1 MKALVIGGSGS
12 IGSAIVEQLL
22 SDGYEVIVH
31 YNQSSPDQLKAKYES
46 QNVSFVQ
53 ADLTQDINMES
64 VFSFIHN
71 LDVLVYAAG
80 RSLYGMFQDMTATD
94 IDACYQLNV
103 KNMMLI
109 TRFFLEQLRASAHG
123 RILIISSIWGE
134 TGASMETVYSAM
146 KAAQIGFVKA
156 LSQEL
161 AMTNITV
168 NAVTPGVVSGN
179 MADEFEPSE
188 LAAIIDELPQQ
199 RMVTPD
205 EVAYTCAYL
214 YDKRAQ
220 SVTGTIQKVN
230 GGWYI

>member
-168 NAVTPGVVSGN
+168 NAVTPGMVSGN

-214 YDKRAQ
+214 YDKRSQ

>member
-53 ADLTQDINMES
+53 ADLTHDINMES

-94 IDACYQLNV
+94 IDACYQLNI

-168 NAVTPGVVSGN
+168 NAVTPGMVSGN

>member
-22 SDGYEVIVH
+22 SDGYEVVVH
-31 YNQSSPDQLKAKYES
+31 YNHSSPDELKAKYDS

-53 ADLTQDINMES
+53 ADLTHDIDIDS

-80 RSLYGMFQDMTATD
+80 RSLYGMFQDMTAQE

-103 KNMMLI
+103 KNMMLV
-109 TRFFLEQLRASAHG
+109 TRYFLEQLRASSHG
-123 RILIISSIWGE
+123 RIIVISSIWGE

-168 NAVTPGVVSGN
+168 NAVTPGMVSGN

-199 RMVTPD
+199 RMVSPE

-214 YDKRAQ
+214 YNERAQ

>member
-109 TRFFLEQLRASAHG
+109 TRFFLEQLRASAQG

-156 LSQEL
+156 LSQEV

-168 NAVTPGVVSGN
+168 NAVTPGMVSGN

>member
-53 ADLTQDINMES
+53 ADLTHDINMES

-168 NAVTPGVVSGN
+168 NAVTPGMVSGN

>member
-53 ADLTQDINMES
+53 ADLTHDINMES

-168 NAVTPGVVSGN
+168 NAVTPGMVSGN

-220 SVTGTIQKVN
+220 SITGTIQKVN

>member
-94 IDACYQLNV
+94 IDVCYQLNV

-109 TRFFLEQLRASAHG
+109 TRFFLEQLRASAQG

-156 LSQEL
+156 LSQEV

-168 NAVTPGVVSGN
+168 NAVTPGMVSGN

>member
-109 TRFFLEQLRASAHG
+109 TRSFLEQLRASAHG

-168 NAVTPGVVSGN
+168 NAVTPGMVSGN

>member
-12 IGSAIVEQLL
+12 IGSAIIEQLL

-94 IDACYQLNV
+94 IDACYRLNV

-168 NAVTPGVVSGN
+168 NAVTPGMVSGN

>member
-1 MKALVIGGSGS
+1 
-12 IGSAIVEQLL
+12 
-22 SDGYEVIVH
+22 
-31 YNQSSPDQLKAKYES
+31 
-46 QNVSFVQ
+46 
-53 ADLTQDINMES
+53 MES

-168 NAVTPGVVSGN
+168 NAVTPGMVSGN

-220 SVTGTIQKVN
+220 SVTGTVQKVN

>member
-31 YNQSSPDQLKAKYES
+31 YNHSSPDELKAKYDS
-46 QNVSFVQ
+46 RNVSFVQ
-53 ADLTQDINMES
+53 ADLTNDIDIDS

-80 RSLYGMFQDMTATD
+80 RSLYGMFQDMTAQE
-94 IDACYQLNV
+94 IEACYQLNV
-103 KNMMLI
+103 KNMMLV
-109 TRFFLEQLRASAHG
+109 TRYFLEQLRASSHG
-123 RILIISSIWGE
+123 RIIVISSIWGE

-168 NAVTPGVVSGN
+168 NAVTPGMVSGN

-199 RMVTPD
+199 RMVSPE

-214 YDKRAQ
+214 YNERAQ

>member
-12 IGSAIVEQLL
+12 IGSAIVEQVL
-22 SDGYEVIVH
+22 SDGDEVIVH
-31 YNQSSPDQLKAKYES
+31 YNHSSPDELKAKYNS

-53 ADLTQDINMES
+53 ADLTHDIDIES

-80 RSLYGMFQDMTATD
+80 RSLYGMFQDMTAQE
-94 IDACYQLNV
+94 IEACYQLNV
-103 KNMMLI
+103 KNMMLV
-109 TRFFLEQLRASAHG
+109 TRYFLEQLRASSHG
-123 RILIISSIWGE
+123 RIIVISTIWGE

-168 NAVTPGVVSGN
+168 NAVTPGMVSGN

-199 RMVTPD
+199 RMVSPE

-214 YDKRAQ
+214 YNERAQ

>member
-31 YNQSSPDQLKAKYES
+31 YNHSSPDELKTKYDS
-46 QNVSFVQ
+46 RNVSFVQ
-53 ADLTQDINMES
+53 ADLTHDIDIDS

-80 RSLYGMFQDMTATD
+80 RSLYGMFQDMTAQE

-103 KNMMLI
+103 KNMMLV
-109 TRFFLEQLRASAHG
+109 TRYFLEQLRASSHG
-123 RILIISSIWGE
+123 RIIVISSIWGE

-168 NAVTPGVVSGN
+168 NAVTPGMVSGN
-179 MADEFEPSE
+179 MVDEFEPSE

-199 RMVTPD
+199 RMVSPE
-205 EVAYTCAYL
+205 EVAYTCTYL
-214 YDKRAQ
+214 YNKRAQ

>member
-12 IGSAIVEQLL
+12 IGTAIVEQLL

-31 YNQSSPDQLKAKYES
+31 YNHSSPDELKAKYDS
-46 QNVSFVQ
+46 RNVSFVQ
-53 ADLTQDINMES
+53 ADLTHDIDIDS

-80 RSLYGMFQDMTATD
+80 RSLYGMFQDMTAQE

-103 KNMMLI
+103 KNMMLV
-109 TRFFLEQLRASAHG
+109 TRYFLEQLRASSHG
-123 RILIISSIWGE
+123 RIIVISSIWGE

-168 NAVTPGVVSGN
+168 NAVTPGMVSGN

-199 RMVTPD
+199 RMVSPE

-214 YDKRAQ
+214 YNKRAQ

>member
-94 IDACYQLNV
+94 IDACYQLNI

-168 NAVTPGVVSGN
+168 NAVTPGMVSGN

>member
-53 ADLTQDINMES
+53 ADLTQNINMES

-94 IDACYQLNV
+94 IDACNQLNV

-109 TRFFLEQLRASAHG
+109 TRFFLEQLRASAQG

-168 NAVTPGVVSGN
+168 NAVTPGMVSGN

>member
-53 ADLTQDINMES
+53 ADLTHDINMES

-168 NAVTPGVVSGN
+168 NAVTPGMVSGN

-188 LAAIIDELPQQ
+188 LAAIVDELPQQ

>member
-12 IGSAIVEQLL
+12 IGSAIIEQLL

-168 NAVTPGVVSGN
+168 NAVTPGMVSGN

>member
-31 YNQSSPDQLKAKYES
+31 YNHSSPDELKAKYDS
-46 QNVSFVQ
+46 RNVSFVQ
-53 ADLTQDINMES
+53 ADLMNDIDIDS

-80 RSLYGMFQDMTATD
+80 RSLYGMFQDMTAQE
-94 IDACYQLNV
+94 IDVCYQLNV
-103 KNMMLI
+103 KNMMLV
-109 TRFFLEQLRASAHG
+109 TRYFLEQLRASNHG
-123 RILIISSIWGE
+123 RIIVISSIWGE

-168 NAVTPGVVSGN
+168 NAVTPGMVSGN

-199 RMVTPD
+199 RMVSPE

-214 YDKRAQ
+214 YNKRAQ

>member
-109 TRFFLEQLRASAHG
+109 TRFFLEQLRASAQG

-168 NAVTPGVVSGN
+168 NAVTPGMVSGN

>member
-12 IGSAIVEQLL
+12 IGSAIVERLL

-31 YNQSSPDQLKAKYES
+31 YHHAALDQLMTKYEG
-46 QNVSFVQ
+46 QDVSFVQ
-53 ADLTQDINMES
+53 ADLTDTLDVES
-64 VFSFIHN
+64 AFSFIHN

-80 RSLYGMFQDMTATD
+80 RSLYGMFQDMTAD
-94 IDACYQLNV
+94 IIDTCYRLNV
-103 KNMMLI
+103 KHMMLI
-109 TRFFLEQLRASAHG
+109 TRYFLDQLRASRHG
-123 RILIISSIWGE
+123 RIIVISSIWGE
-134 TGASMETVYSAM
+134 TGASMETIYSAM

-161 AMTNITV
+161 AMTNVTV
-168 NAVTPGVVSGN
+168 NAVTPGMVSGH

-199 RMVTPD
+199 RMVTPE
-205 EVAYTCAYL
+205 EVAHTCAYL

-220 SVTGTIQKVN
+220 SVTGTVQKVN

>member
-1 MKALVIGGSGS
+1 MKALVIGGSGT

-31 YNQSSPDQLKAKYES
+31 YNQSSPDQLKAKYDS

-53 ADLTQDINMES
+53 ADLTQNINMES

-109 TRFFLEQLRASAHG
+109 PRFFLEQLRASAHG

-134 TGASMETVYSAM
+134 TGASMETVYSDM

-168 NAVTPGVVSGN
+168 NAVTPGMVSGN